1 MYDGRAD
8 SLPSVPPGREPR
20 RCSAVVPR
28 PSGGM
33 RYIGGVCRRARSPS
47 IITGCGDETNPRILS
62 FRLRYLR
69 VCTFLTCERS
79 RALLLPLLSGIR
91 CTLLSSLYR
100 NKFSGHLLDPIQSW

>member
-62 FRLRYLR
+62 FRLGYLR
-69 VCTFLTCERS
+69 VCTFWHVKDHVLCSFHRRLVFAVHYCRLPTGTRS
-79 RALLLPLLSGIR
+79 LAS
-91 CTLLSSLYR
+91 YY
-100 NKFSGHLLDPIQSW
+100 K